1 MFSTVFSCSD
11 YEEDDTKTAGFG
23 VSKKKSLTY
32 CEVLGIICCELHS
45 IEEGKAMNI
54 KKELAGA
61 ATSMIILSVLAREPN
76 YGYEIVKRANKSS
89 GDLFTWQEGTIYPVL
104 RKLEKE
110 GLLTS
115 DWQETGTGRQRKYYF
130 ITTAGRKALSCG
142 RKEWEGFYTLITNT
156 MEVSN
161 AF

>member
-1 MFSTVFSCSD
+1 
-11 YEEDDTKTAGFG
+11 
-23 VSKKKSLTY
+23 
-32 CEVLGIICCELHS
+32 
-45 IEEGKAMNI
+45 MNI

-76 YGYEIVKRANKSS
+76 YGYEIVKRANESS
-89 GDLFTWQEGTIYPVL
+89 GDVFTWQEGTVYPVL

-115 DWQETGTGRQRKYYF
+115 DWQEAGASRKRKYYF
-130 ITTAGRKALSCG
+130 ITTAGREALAAG
-142 RKEWEGFYTLITNT
+142 RKEWKGFYQLITHT
-156 MEVSN
+156 MEASN